1 MANHET
7 DTIAASAGSA
17 FAEAPGFDI
26 EVHFLGGLTG
36 SQQAAFTDAANR
48 WAEVIVE
55 DLPGIVVDGEAI
67 DDLLILAQGAAI
79 DGSGQTLGQAGP
91 TQFRPDGPVVGASLP
106 AMGVM
111 TFDVADLA
119 AMEAEG
125 TLGDVVA
132 HEMGHVLGIGTLWAD
147 AFLLQGA
154 GTANPTFVGPAAMAE
169 YGRLCGTGVAT
180 PVPVENAG
188 GPGTQDCH
196 WSEAVFQD
204 ELMTG
209 YVGGADNP
217 LSRLTV
223 AGLQDLGYAVDLG
236 AAEPYG
242 LPASAAAMDVAA

>member
-1 MANHET
+1 MTNQET
-7 DTIAASAGSA
+7 DMAAASTGIA
-17 FAEAPGFDI
+17 FAEAVGFDI
-26 EVHFLGGLTG
+26 KVRFLGGLTG
-36 SQQAAFTDAANR
+36 PQQAAFAAAADR
-48 WAEVIVE
+48 WAEVIVG

-79 DGSGQTLGQAGP
+79 DGPGQTLGQAGP
-91 TQFRPDGPVVGASLP
+91 THFRPDGPGVGASLP
-106 AMGVM
+106 TMGVM
-111 TFDVADLA
+111 TFDAADLA

-125 TLGDVVA
+125 TLDDVVA

-147 AFLLQGA
+147 ELLLQGA
-154 GTANPTFVGPAAMAE
+154 GTASPAFVGPAAMAE

-217 LSRLTV
+217 LSRLTI
-223 AGLQDLGYAVDLG
+223 AGLQDLGYAVDFG
-236 AAEPYG
+236 AAEPYD
-242 LPASAAAMDVAA
+242 LPGPAAATDVVA